1 MSQSAPKSG
10 GVEPFA
16 IDGDAAAALFGIGR
30 STWFKLRAAGR
41 TPRPRRLGRRVLFDV
56 AELKAWWAAG
66 APALD
71 EWEAM
76 QKLHVDGG
84 GAGGER

>member
-1 MSQSAPKSG
+1 MKGPATQIDAL
-10 GVEPFA
+10 A
-16 IDGDAAAALFGIGR
+16 IDGDTAAAMFGIGR

-71 EWEAM
+71 EWESIRDQVM
-76 QKLHVDGG
+76 CS
-84 GAGGER
+84 GAERTRS